1 MLHAGQSR
9 VCVSYGCNFLF
20 LRQIDMSDVTEVSG
34 VMEAAGMLQLDPI
47 TTFCAERL
55 LKKDDPVIGVQ
66 AANEGHLTDVT
77 QREDIKTDDD
87 AIVESN
93 DSALDETEAENRQ
106 ENCDSTKE
114 VHYQRIKATPSEE
127 NGASNTGCDE
137 ERKAAKHHVETS
149 EWHGKYRE
157 YFILTG
163 NT

>member
-1 MLHAGQSR
+1 
-9 VCVSYGCNFLF
+9 
-20 LRQIDMSDVTEVSG
+20 MSDVTEVSG

-77 QREDIKTDDD
+77 QREDVKTDDD

-93 DSALDETEAENRQ
+93 DSALDETEAEKRQ

-157 YFILTG
+157 YLILREILKYCG
-163 NT
+163 AYQINIIIG